1 MDKNYGNCI
10 GIAEPRG
17 ELQRGEAFYFLNL
30 SIKEM
35 LMILNKLLNLLQKPW
50 NIMDQWQRLFLR
62 LKLLRIHKLLIIFFV
77 FIYLDKRLQDCIYYL
92 WWLTQGLRYLP

>member
-1 MDKNYGNCI
+1 MDKNYRNCI

-17 ELQRGEAFYFLNL
+17 ELQRGEAFYLLNL

-50 NIMDQWQRLFLR
+50 NIMDQ
-62 LKLLRIHKLLIIFFV
+62 
-77 FIYLDKRLQDCIYYL
+77 
-92 WWLTQGLRYLP
+92 